1 MNSIRVEIQHGGEF
15 NTKEGIYYYK
25 GGTIDNIYNVD
36 ISALSIDR
44 CLNFLRDIGYGNGL
58 KLYYKKPLTTG
69 IESYILLWNDES
81 VEQLRKDVMPLSSVC
96 LFVDHCAEE
105 KVDDVVEEMNFES
118 DVSDY
123 EEEQYSDSEESCDE
137 DSIGDDVESDS
148 DEELEAIRERKR
160 MLKEGMI
167 DPLREGNLTDMNI
180 GNGVFDRDEERQHEP
195 TSESRTKNRHD
206 PALCDKPVW
215 QDFVQHEFEMLNS
228 SFPKYAENQHL
239 GCDTVEKNAEEKDS
253 SDSFDAAS
261 LESSDSSDHE
271 EFDLNK
277 LRRGKNRKKQKP
289 IFPTFNPNTPMEL
302 IDFQPGLIFT
312 SRQLLRDAIRNYGV
326 AKQRRV
332 FIKRSDFKRLQA
344 KCRDNC
350 KWELWASRLQNDEAY
365 QVKTYQREHNCI
377 IVSKQRM
384 VKADWLAKEFGNI
397 IRSNPRWKLKEF
409 AAAINAKFKM
419 QYYGTGAEV
428 LRTNP
433 GSSVF
438 IKGEATVESENPTFQ
453 RPTKGLEECN

>member
-1 MNSIRVEIQHGGEF
+1 
-15 NTKEGIYYYK
+15 
-25 GGTIDNIYNVD
+25 
-36 ISALSIDR
+36 
-44 CLNFLRDIGYGNGL
+44 
-58 KLYYKKPLTTG
+58 
-69 IESYILLWNDES
+69 
-81 VEQLRKDVMPLSSVC
+81 
-96 LFVDHCAEE
+96 
-105 KVDDVVEEMNFES
+105 
-118 DVSDY
+118 
-123 EEEQYSDSEESCDE
+123 
-137 DSIGDDVESDS
+137 
-148 DEELEAIRERKR
+148 
-160 MLKEGMI
+160 
-167 DPLREGNLTDMNI
+167 MNI

-215 QDFVQHEFEMLNS
+215 QDFVQHEYEMLNS
-228 SFPKYAENQHL
+228 SFPKYTENQHL
-239 GCDTVEKNAEEKDS
+239 GCDIVEKIAEEKDS

-271 EFDLNK
+271 ECD
-277 LRRGKNRKKQKP
+277 
-289 IFPTFNPNTPMEL
+289 
-302 IDFQPGLIFT
+302 
-312 SRQLLRDAIRNYGV
+312 LLRDAIRNYGV

-332 FIKRSDFKRLQA
+332 FIKRIDFKRLQA

-384 VKADWLAKEFGNI
+384 VKANWLAKEFGNI
-397 IRSNPRWKLKEF
+397 IRSNTRWKLKEF

-419 QYYGTGAEV
+419 QCTLNQCWWAKKIAMAELESVLNEHYARLWDYGAEV

-453 RPTKGLEECN
+453 RLYICFDAFKKDQQKGLKNAIDEYLPEAEHRCCARHIHANWKKNHPRSALKSAFWRATKASTIADFNICMDEIRSISPLLMMIF